1 MCLKKEVLEKSS
13 QVEEQNPKIG
23 ELSGQNKRCPTPLFT
38 LQFPAFQSNQIKGL
52 QAEQEKVQRRFA
64 KLCYVG
70 LLAHYI
76 IMLFMLKLIWFMF
89 NWLLFHFGLLAGVC
103 WWTFVVSK
111 GLELFLFFLFRF
123 IYLKN
128 WVPPPHKHISCSRRW
143 WISSRGWQK
152 SRLISVQP
160 WRTSTSTVLRS
171 AFWRNKWKVIPKFHS
186 SFYSYSK
193 ILLTIKVAKLLN

>member
-1 MCLKKEVLEKSS
+1 M
-13 QVEEQNPKIG
+13 EQ
-23 ELSGQNKRCPTPLFT
+23 QHTQTCH
-38 LQFPAFQSNQIKGL
+38 L

-64 KLCYVG
+64 KLCYVS

-76 IMLFMLKLIWFMF
+76 IMWFMLKLIWFMF
-89 NWLLFHFGLLAGVC
+89 NWLICFILVFLQVCARELLLWG
-103 WWTFVVSK
+103 K
-111 GLELFLFFLFRF
+111 GLELFIFFLFRF
-123 IYLKN
+123 IYLGD

-186 SFYSYSK
+186 SFYSDSNLGV
-193 ILLTIKVAKLLN
+193 LLTIKVVVVL